1 MRRQGLKHYTSTSV
15 GKPHTVWLQGISGVD
30 AEPSKSQK
38 KMAGGGPGAFPGA
51 SLNRKN
57 LWRMVQ
63 KRRLLLRAGAME
75 VTSTTL
81 IGQTQTRL
89 RLAHGAGGLG
99 AIFKVAKPARQRHMV
114 DVAHLYY

>member
-1 MRRQGLKHYTSTSV
+1 
-15 GKPHTVWLQGISGVD
+15 
-30 AEPSKSQK
+30 
-38 KMAGGGPGAFPGA
+38 
-51 SLNRKN
+51 
-57 LWRMVQ
+57 
-63 KRRLLLRAGAME
+63 ME